1 MKKQRKTHTK
11 EFKIEA
17 VRLATS
23 GDVTISEVSKKLGI
37 AQSQLSR
44 WIKSFQTEG
53 GDVFRGNGRR
63 TLLEDENWRLKQQL
77 KRAEQELSFLK
88 KVSRYFAKAPE

>member
-17 VRLATS
+17 VRLATT

-37 AQSQLSR
+37 SQSQLSR
-44 WIKSFQTEG
+44 WIKSLQTEG
-53 GDVFRGNGRR
+53 EDAFRGNGRR
-63 TLLEDENWRLKQQL
+63 TLLEEENWRLKQQL
-77 KRAEQELSFLK
+77 KRSEQELSFLK